1 MFCFVSILWRILQFN
16 LFHIISISLWYVG
29 NISPSAG
36 VLISHETWETI
47 IVRRRCYLAQCFAE
61 PDTTFL
67 IKLVERVSCSISF
80 HAATYNIVTN
90 KSTRPLFLHTYLKF
104 RYLCNA
110 TRRHDDY
117 RDYIRKMGTAFGN
130 TYRVSHF
137 NRSTQISP
145 KLYFVRKNISN
156 ETYFGSRWIYRDGR
170 KPYLR
175 NFKMAV
181 K

>member
-1 MFCFVSILWRILQFN
+1 MLCFVSTLWRISQFN
-16 LFHIISISLWYVG
+16 LSISLRYVG

-36 VLISHETWETI
+36 ILISHQTWETI
-47 IVRRRCYLAQCFAE
+47 IVRRRCCLAPCFAE

-80 HAATYNIVTN
+80 HAVTYNIVAN
-90 KSTRPLFLHTYLKF
+90 KSTRPLFLHAYLKF

-130 TYRVSHF
+130 THRVFRF

-145 KLYFVRKNISN
+145 KLYVVRKNISN
-156 ETYFGSRWIYRDGR
+156 ETHLGSRWISRDGH
-170 KPYLR
+170 KFYLR